1 VCVKQIAFLQAK
13 KQLSGKEL
21 EREFSLYPGKFYFLG
36 LG

>member
-21 EREFSLYPGKFYFLG
+21 EREFSLYPDIFSG